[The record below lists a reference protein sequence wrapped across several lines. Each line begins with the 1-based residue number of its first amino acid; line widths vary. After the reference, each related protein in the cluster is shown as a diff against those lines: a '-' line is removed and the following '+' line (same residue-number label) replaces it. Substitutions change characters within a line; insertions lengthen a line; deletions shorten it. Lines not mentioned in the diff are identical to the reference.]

1 MEVPEISAIDGGKD
15 PPAWTSAVAEVA
27 VAAAA
32 AVSCSLAAVE
42 NP

>member
-27 VAAAA
+27 VAAA
-32 AVSCSLAAVE
+32 VSCSRAAVE

>member
-15 PPAWTSAVAEVA
+15 PPAWTSAVAV
-27 VAAAA
+27 AA
-32 AVSCSLAAVE
+32 AVSCSRAAVE